1 MGTVLAFD
9 STGRLTSHSGKVAR
23 QVRVPPLPCS
33 SANSGAARDNGLYH
47 GLIHASARQAEGV
60 RAPRKARV

>member
-47 GLIHASARQAEGV
+47 GLIHASAR
-60 RAPRKARV
+60 

>member
-23 QVRVPPLPCS
+23 QVRVPVLSLSTC
-33 SANSGAARDNGLYH
+33 
-47 GLIHASARQAEGV
+47 
-60 RAPRKARV
+60 